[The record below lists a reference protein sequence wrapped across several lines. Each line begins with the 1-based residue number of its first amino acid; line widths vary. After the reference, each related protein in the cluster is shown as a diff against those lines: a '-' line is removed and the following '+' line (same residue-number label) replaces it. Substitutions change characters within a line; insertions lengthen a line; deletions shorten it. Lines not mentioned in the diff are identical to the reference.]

1 MTQDDILTGVLLDE
15 VALNLDELAC
25 ACAVEPNWIVE
36 RVEAGLLSN
45 VAAGQIT
52 RWQFSSTELARAR
65 RLAAVE
71 RDFEAN
77 PELAALVADLIEEV
91 ERLKGRLNA
100 AGLPVSFVELSAPF
114 GHDSFL
120 LDVPALD
127 RVVAG
132 FLNQ

>member
-1 MTQDDILTGVLLDE
+1 MTRDDILAGVLLDE

-36 RVEAGLLSN
+36 RVEAGFLGN
-45 VAAGQIT
+45 VVAGQVT
-52 RWQFSSTELARAR
+52 RWQFTSSELARAR

-71 RDFEAN
+71 RDFDAN

-100 AGLPVSFVELSAPF
+100 AGLPLV
-114 GHDSFL
+114 
-120 LDVPALD
+120 
-127 RVVAG
+127 
-132 FLNQ
+132 